1 MKMKKENKNQ
11 MDMNSLVGELEA
23 KDSKYR
29 KIMRRFQIMFFV
41 FIFLYAGLFLINPD
55 PELTIND
62 RIAGAC
68 YVVAFTLFALQFR
81 ALHKRY
87 KEVNYFDPVKKVLED
102 AERRYR
108 LWQKSTLL
116 VLVSILCIDA
126 ATLLILYDRFEDRW
140 TFWQFFT
147 GVQLVFILIIAIGFS
162 IGYLRWR
169 KESRPIWLSAKKLLK
184 ELEE

>member
-1 MKMKKENKNQ
+1 MKEENKNQ
-11 MDMNSLVGELEA
+11 MNMNSLVSELET
-23 KDSKYR
+23 KDSKYK
-29 KIMRRFQIMFFV
+29 KIMRRFQILFFV
-41 FIFLYAGLFLINPD
+41 CIFLYAGLFLINPD
-55 PELTIND
+55 PELTVND

-81 ALHKRY
+81 TLYKRY
-87 KEVNYFDPVKKVLED
+87 KHVNYFDPVKKVLED

-126 ATLLILYDRFEDRW
+126 ATLLILYDRFEGRW

-147 GVQLVFILIIAIGFS
+147 GVQLVFVFIIALGFV
-162 IGYLRWR
+162 IGYIRWR
-169 KESRPIWLSAKKLLK
+169 KESRPIWLSAKQLLK